1 MRYANENEKR
11 MWDQLRKN
19 NPYIYTKGEAFG
31 YAFTMFLMGVFLG
44 IIVGVMIHSAAYG
57 SELRHSWK
65 SPAFSGVGY
74 SQHVLTIE
82 NLTFQRKQE
91 IIAKKAAAQRELE
104 RELENTNINKFLRNF
119 ESRVYAELSKQ
130 LSEKLFGEA
139 AENQGTIDIMGNTI
153 DYNSDGTTLTMTVSE
168 LNGTTTKLE
177 VPLSGFGF

>member
-1 MRYANENEKR
+1 MRYANKNEKR

-19 NPYIYTKGEAFG
+19 NPYVYTRWEMIGNSFAMLLIG
-31 YAFTMFLMGVFLG
+31 TVLGV
-44 IIVGVMIHSAAYG
+44 IVGLVLLSSAHG
-57 SELRHSWK
+57 SELRHSWR
-65 SPAFSGVGY
+65 SPVFSGAGY

-91 IIAKKAAAQRELE
+91 IIAKKASAQRELE

-130 LSEKLFGEA
+130 LSEQLFGEA
-139 AENQGTIDIMGNTI
+139 ASDSGTIDIMGNTI
-153 DYNSDGTTLTMTVSE
+153 DYSSDGTTLTMTVSE

>member
-1 MRYANENEKR
+1 MRYAKKNEKR
-11 MWDQLRKN
+11 MWHQLRKN
-19 NPYIYTKGEAFG
+19 NPYVYTKWEMIGNS
-31 YAFTMFLMGVFLG
+31 FTMLLMGTVLG
-44 IIVGVMIHSAAYG
+44 VIVGLVLLSSAHG
-57 SELRHSWK
+57 SELRHSWR
-65 SPAFSGVGY
+65 SPIFSGSGY

-91 IIAKKAAAQRELE
+91 IKAKEEASKRELE

>member
-1 MRYANENEKR
+1 M
-11 MWDQLRKN
+11 
-19 NPYIYTKGEAFG
+19 
-31 YAFTMFLMGVFLG
+31 
-44 IIVGVMIHSAAYG
+44 
-57 SELRHSWK
+57 
-65 SPAFSGVGY
+65 FSGVGY

-130 LSEKLFGEA
+130 LSEQLFGEA
-139 AENQGTIDIMGNTI
+139 AADSGTIDIMGNTI
-153 DYNSDGTTLTMTVSE
+153 DYSSDGTTLTMTVAE
-168 LNGTTTKLE
+168 LNGTTTTLQ